1 MRITHYILAL
11 AATALAAGTMSSCDQ
26 KTKQSEEM
34 SEKDKEL
41 AELRQL
47 AELDRREMEN
57 QYADFA
63 RQYDEMKK
71 TVQDQGLLEK
81 LEKEQRRAEEL
92 LKEIQALKKDKNASA
107 SEIVRLK
114 KELETVRAV
123 LRDYVRQVDSLQRLN
138 QTLTNERDEARADAE
153 RTRQENSGL
162 SAQNQRLNETVNIA
176 AQLNATGV
184 SLSPLKKN
192 GKPAKKSKD
201 VKSFTVSFSIARN
214 VTARTGNRTV
224 YVRMLKPGQA
234 VLSKAGTFQYEN
246 KTIEYSAAK
255 TVEYTG
261 QEQRVSLHIPVGE
274 YLTGGTFSAYIF
286 CDGQM
291 IGSGSVSLDK

>member
-1 MRITHYILAL
+1 MRFTYLLPVVLAV
-11 AATALAAGTMSSCDQ
+11 AFAGSVVVSCKDK
-26 KTKQSEEM
+26 KTGGEEM
-34 SEKDKEL
+34 AEKDKEL

-71 TVQDQGLLEK
+71 TIHDKNLQEK
-81 LEKEQRRAEEL
+81 LEKEQQRARDL
-92 LKEIQALKKDKNASA
+92 LQEIKALKKDKNASA
-107 SEIVRLK
+107 AEIVRLK

-138 QTLTNERDEARADAE
+138 TTLANERDEARADAE

-162 SAQNQRLNETVNIA
+162 TQQNRELNETVNIA

-184 SLSPLKKN
+184 SVSPLKKN

-201 VKSFTVSFSIARN
+201 VKNFTVSFSIARN
-214 VTARTGNRTV
+214 VTARTGNRIV
-224 YVRMLKPGQA
+224 YVRLLKPGQT
-234 VLSKAGTFQYEN
+234 VLSKVGTFQYEN
-246 KTIEYSAAK
+246 KTLDYSAAK

-261 QEQRVSLHIPVGE
+261 QEQRVSLHIPVSE
-274 YLTGGTFSAYIF
+274 FLGGGKFAAYIF

-291 IGSGSVSLDK
+291 IGSGSVTLAK